1 MSQLVQRTPH
11 FVGSRPTPYSV
22 GNVQYFD
29 YPSTAQ
35 ALYAYP
41 VHNNT
46 FDVNAEWS
54 SAAGVQVPNFAG
66 DNYGYPGFIGYP
78 TSAAS
83 SSPSPLATPLSDN
96 SARKTST
103 KSKKSKPKENKH
115 TVPRPPNCFM
125 IYIGVLAELC
135 GKISKNVEVDSRHIS
150 RIAGISWRAMSREE
164 QQPYRDRADALSAKH
179 REEHPDYRFKPTRC
193 RRDPGKP
200 FKPRKVKRNGPED
213 LERDEHVAKLLGAG
227 KGGEE
232 LSDAMGEYD
241 LATRRFMP
249 ELVNPCPSFGSA
261 SYPVVSS
268 SDVADGPVGPV
279 SFWLQHD
286 RMLQMLPSNYPT
298 PITSPIPRQLPL
310 PLTRPLDFPSE
321 VPTGFESGLPRDS
334 VTETRDLHYAQRT

>member
-11 FVGSRPTPYSV
+11 FVGSRPAPYFV
-22 GNVQYFD
+22 GNVQYFNYPSPAQAHYPD
-29 YPSTAQ
+29 YP
-35 ALYAYP
+35 
-41 VHNNT
+41 VNNNT
-46 FDVNAEWS
+46 FDGEWN
-54 SAAGVQVPNFAG
+54 SAAGVQVPYFAG
-66 DNYGYPGFIGYP
+66 DNYGYPGGFVGYP
-78 TSAAS
+78 TPAAS
-83 SSPSPLATPLSDN
+83 SSQSPSPLATPVSGS
-96 SARKTST
+96 SARKTSA
-103 KSKKSKPKENKH
+103 KFKKCKPKENKD

-125 IYIGVLAELC
+125 IYRAELC
-135 GKISKNVEVDSRHIS
+135 GKISRNVEVDSRHIS

-249 ELVNPCPSFGSA
+249 ELVDSCPSFGSA

-286 RMLQMLPSNYPT
+286 RMLQMLPSSYPT

-321 VPTGFESGLPRDS
+321 VPTGFESGQPRDS